1 MNDVIEQAPVVLTGQ
16 GSDKMLAPQ
25 EVQKMQALSALGWGA
40 KRISRELGC
49 SRNTVREYL
58 RAGGWRP
65 MDVSGR
71 AGALEAHSEWL
82 SERLRRHRG
91 NADVVR
97 QDLARE
103 LGIEVSLRTVQRA
116 VGPMRRELRAEAV
129 ATVRYETA
137 PGQQL
142 QIDFGSTTVQLG
154 EDAQRV
160 HLFVA
165 TLGYSRRCYVAVF
178 LHERQS
184 AWLQGLEGAFRHFG
198 GVPHEVL
205 IDNAKALVDE
215 HNVKTREVKFNDR
228 FHAFCRYWGV
238 TPRACAPYRAR
249 TKGKDE
255 RGVGYVKR
263 NAVAGHSF
271 ESVEAFEAHLA
282 RWMREVADTRVHG
295 TTKPVEVAG
304 ELEPMLTRLKLTAV
318 RDQLDTLLD
327 QAGRAE
333 LNLREALTMLCTAEV
348 ARKDE
353 RRIQMGMSIAKF
365 PCVRTLEGFEYDAQP
380 SVDPK
385 QIREL
390 ATSRWV
396 ANGDSVLLLGPPGVG
411 KTHLAVALGREAI
424 VRGYSTLFVP
434 ATSLVTQ
441 LARAHAES
449 RLEEKLLQLY
459 EAEVAGRR

>member
-1 MNDVIEQAPVVLTGQ
+1 MEVAVEQAPLVEVGQ
-16 GSDKMLAPQ
+16 GGEKMLAPQ
-25 EVQKMQALSALGWGA
+25 EVQRMLALSALGWGA
-40 KRISRELGC
+40 KRISGELGC

-58 RAGGWRP
+58 RRGGWRP
-65 MDVSGR
+65 MDVRSR
-71 AGALEAHSEWL
+71 AGALEPHKEWL
-82 SERLRRHRG
+82 GERLRRHRG

-116 VGPMRRELRAEAV
+116 VEPLRRELRAEAV

-142 QIDFGSTTVQLG
+142 QIDFGSTSVWVGDEAVRL
-154 EDAQRV
+154 

-205 IDNAKALVDE
+205 LDNAKALVDE
-215 HNVKTREVKFNDR
+215 HNAKTREVKFNDR

-263 NAVAGHSF
+263 NAVAGHRFQSI
-271 ESVEAFEAHLA
+271 EALQAHLTHWT
-282 RWMREVADTRVHG
+282 RDVADTRLHG
-295 TTKPVEVAG
+295 TTGEPPLQRFERAEASVLRPLAAKAPFLQVRELTRRVHTDACIELDTNRYSVPWRLIGETVTVVVSERQVRVLYAGQEVACH
-304 ELEPMLTRLKLTAV
+304 A
-318 RDQLDTLLD
+318 QSTLRRVSVIERSHL
-327 QAGRAE
+327 AGIVGAQF
-333 LNLREALTMLCTAEV
+333 A
-348 ARKDE
+348 
-353 RRIQMGMSIAKF
+353 GMSWL
-365 PCVRTLEGFEYDAQP
+365 PRSPEPPSPVPPELLRPLEQ
-380 SVDPK
+380 
-385 QIREL
+385 
-390 ATSRWV
+390 
-396 ANGDSVLLLGPPGVG
+396 
-411 KTHLAVALGREAI
+411 
-424 VRGYSTLFVP
+424 
-434 ATSLVTQ
+434 
-441 LARAHAES
+441 
-449 RLEEKLLQLY
+449 Y
-459 EAEVAGRR
+459 EAMLGGGW

>member
-1 MNDVIEQAPVVLTGQ
+1 MNEVIEQAPLVPTGQ

-25 EVQKMQALSALGWGA
+25 EVQKMQALNALGWGT

-65 MDVSGR
+65 MDVASRGS
-71 AGALEAHSEWL
+71 ALEPHGEWL
-82 SERLRRHRG
+82 AERLRRHRG

-116 VGPMRRELRAEAV
+116 VEPLRGELRAEAV

-154 EDAQRV
+154 QDTQRV

-263 NAVAGHSF
+263 NAVAGHHF
-271 ESVEAFEAHLA
+271 DSVQALEAHLA
-282 RWMREVADTRVHG
+282 RWTREVADTRVHG
-295 TTKPVEVAG
+295 TTG
-304 ELEPMLTRLKLTAV
+304 ELPLQRFEREAAALKPLAAKAPFLQVRELTRRVHTDACIE
-318 RDQLDTLLD
+318 LDTNRYSVPWKLIGETVTVVVAERQVRVLY
-327 QAGRAE
+327 AG
-333 LNLREALTMLCTAEV
+333 AEV
-348 ARKDE
+348 ACHAQSPL
-353 RRIQMGMSIAKF
+353 RRA
-365 PCVRTLEGFEYDAQP
+365 
-380 SVDPK
+380 
-385 QIREL
+385 
-390 ATSRWV
+390 
-396 ANGDSVLLLGPPGVG
+396 SVLERSHLVGIVGAQLAGVTWLTRTSQAPPP
-411 KTHLAVALGREAI
+411 
-424 VRGYSTLFVP
+424 VP
-434 ATSLVTQ
+434 AEL
-441 LARAHAES
+441 LRP
-449 RLEEKLLQLY
+449 LEQY
-459 EAEVAGRR
+459 EAVLGGAW